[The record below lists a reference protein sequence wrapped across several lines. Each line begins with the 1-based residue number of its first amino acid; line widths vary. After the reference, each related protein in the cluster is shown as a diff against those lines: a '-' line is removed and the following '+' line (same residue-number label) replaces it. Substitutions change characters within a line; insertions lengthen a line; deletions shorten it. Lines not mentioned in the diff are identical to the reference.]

1 LCPVKLHQL
10 MVIALVR
17 KFNEDGLIIEGAS
30 YFRDIEL
37 PPKLGRHNPD
47 VLAETTDGTYH
58 IGEAKLEENLNTQKT
73 FEQFTDFL
81 NVKSPSGKP
90 TQLHIIVLAEHEEK
104 LRTLL
109 TKWQLINNNNIHI
122 WTY

>member
-1 LCPVKLHQL
+1 MPTLKLHQL

-17 KFNEDGLIIEGAS
+17 KFNEDGLTIKGAS
-30 YFRDIEL
+30 YFRDLEL
-37 PPKLGRHNPD
+37 PPKIGRHNPD
-47 VLAETTDGTYH
+47 VLAESPDGTYH

-81 NVKSPSGKP
+81 NTKSPSNKP
-90 TQLHIIVLAEHEEK
+90 TQLHIIVLSETEKK
-104 LRTLL
+104 LRDLL
-109 TKWQLINNNNIHI
+109 SQWGLENNPNIHI